1 MAGDNQMISPRQA
14 SWILALDILAAGL
27 FRLPACLGGQ
37 SFWRMML
44 SGFAVLLLLFV
55 YYAAS
60 FSRLGR
66 GARENGGKSGDR
78 ELPGAFNIFLIFYY
92 LAAAVYSVHYF
103 YRIIEGLIPAA
114 YSYPVTVLFLLAAV
128 VYGAG
133 KGIEVR
139 GRMAE
144 LLGWLVFAPFL
155 VLFAA
160 GFWQAAGYGWPM
172 DPYAGEEYQ
181 WKNILS
187 GGYGAFWFFFLGD
200 HPFLL
205 RRKINMVVNGKTT
218 PVKGIAGGCLMAF
231 AALALTGMFFTPEGM
246 AVEEQPFGILLQM
259 IRFPGNFISRYDVF
273 FIMLWMMSFYIFAGG
288 MLLEIVELSVELL
301 EKAGLWE
308 KSGTGQKDRKRRMK
322 QWTAFFFGMLIFFL
336 SVLANQW
343 DRFDMIFSCWMM
355 WIGVP
360 VCLLLIPAGVWQWHK
375 VVKNGEKR
383 W

>member
-1 MAGDNQMISPRQA
+1 
-14 SWILALDILAAGL
+14 
-27 FRLPACLGGQ
+27 
-37 SFWRMML
+37 
-44 SGFAVLLLLFV
+44 
-55 YYAAS
+55 
-60 FSRLGR
+60 
-66 GARENGGKSGDR
+66 
-78 ELPGAFNIFLIFYY
+78 
-92 LAAAVYSVHYF
+92 
-103 YRIIEGLIPAA
+103 
-114 YSYPVTVLFLLAAV
+114 
-128 VYGAG
+128 
-133 KGIEVR
+133 
-139 GRMAE
+139 
-144 LLGWLVFAPFL
+144 
-155 VLFAA
+155 
-160 GFWQAAGYGWPM
+160 
-172 DPYAGEEYQ
+172 
-181 WKNILS
+181 
-187 GGYGAFWFFFLGD
+187 
-200 HPFLL
+200 
-205 RRKINMVVNGKTT
+205 MVVNGKTT

-246 AVEEQPFGILLQM
+246 AAEEQPFGILLQM

-343 DRFDMIFSCWMM
+343 DRFDMIFSCLMM